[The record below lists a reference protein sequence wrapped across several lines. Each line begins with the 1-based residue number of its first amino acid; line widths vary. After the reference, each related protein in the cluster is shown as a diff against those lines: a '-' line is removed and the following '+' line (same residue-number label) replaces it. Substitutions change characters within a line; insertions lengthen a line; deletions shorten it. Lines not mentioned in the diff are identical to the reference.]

1 MGGTGS
7 GVSEAFD
14 LQRFVDAQRPV
25 YAAVLAELR
34 RGKKASHWMW
44 FIFPQIQGLGG
55 SPTARTYAIA
65 SLAEAR
71 AYLAHPVLGGRL
83 RDCCE
88 ILLSLDG
95 QSAEEIFGSP
105 DVLKLRSS
113 MTLFSKA
120 GDGDSVFDQ
129 VLTRFYN
136 GEADPATLARL

>member
-1 MGGTGS
+1 MS
-7 GVSEAFD
+7 DAFD

-34 RGKKASHWMW
+34 RGQKTSHWMW
-44 FIFPQIQGLGG
+44 FIFPQIKGLGG

-71 AYLAHPVLGGRL
+71 AYLAHPVLGDRL
-83 RDCCE
+83 WECCE

-95 QSAEEIFGSP
+95 RSAEEIFGYP

-113 MTLFSKA
+113 MTLFSRA
-120 GDGDSVFDQ
+120 GGGDTVFDQ